1 MATTCSHKSKWWHS
15 YSANIVKKYFT
26 YNYHIIGHIISL
38 NKGLMDN
45 SWKFVLKKYSLNRY
59 VVAKTCQQMKRTILV
74 AAILM
79 ACSNPKVG
87 IPNEVNNSQ
96 EPQSTD
102 TTKETVNQVALADT
116 LSATAR
122 SMERQG
128 MVNIKSVDPTI
139 EVSLMYS
146 RPDNF
151 TGQVLYK
158 DLREGYLHP
167 KAAQALAK
175 AQKKLKELR
184 PELNLIIFDAT
195 RPMSI
200 QQVMWNVVKG
210 TSKNIYVS
218 NPANGGGMHN
228 YGMAVDISI
237 CRENGD
243 TIPMGALVDHMS
255 SLSHIDHEDVLVRTK
270 RMTEEARAN
279 RQLLREVMAV
289 GGFMPLRTEWWHF
302 NLCTRAEAKRNYKVI
317 R

>member
-1 MATTCSHKSKWWHS
+1 
-15 YSANIVKKYFT
+15 
-26 YNYHIIGHIISL
+26 
-38 NKGLMDN
+38 
-45 SWKFVLKKYSLNRY
+45 
-59 VVAKTCQQMKRTILV
+59 MKRLLLATI
-74 AAILM
+74 ILM
-79 ACSNPKVG
+79 ACTSPKADSPKTG
-87 IPNEVNNSQ
+87 RMTKDMEVKASKTIAESGYAEDKMTQ
-96 EPQSTD
+96 ESATQ
-102 TTKETVNQVALADT
+102 ADT

-151 TGQVLYK
+151 TGQVLYE

-167 KAAQALAK
+167 KAAEALAK
-175 AQKKLKELR
+175 AQQRLKELH
-184 PELNLIIFDAT
+184 PEYSLIIFDAT

-228 YGMAVDISI
+228 YGMAVDLSI
-237 CRENGD
+237 CRVGGD
-243 TIPMGALVDHMS
+243 TIPMGAKVDHMGT
-255 SLSHIDHEDVLVRTK
+255 LSHIDIENQLVASK
-270 RMTEEARAN
+270 RITEEAQAN
-279 RQLLREVMAV
+279 RQLLREVMAA
-289 GGFMPLRTEWWHF
+289 GGFKPLRTEWWHF
-302 NLCTRAEAKRNYKVI
+302 NLCTRAEAKKYYKVI

>member
-1 MATTCSHKSKWWHS
+1 MKKILFAAAFLIACTGTSVKTVLAQDDAVDGKQAAPQDTIEQPTTPPLSKTAQSMA
-15 YSANIVKKYFT
+15 A
-26 YNYHIIGHIISL
+26 
-38 NKGLMDN
+38 
-45 SWKFVLKKYSLNRY
+45 
-59 VVAKTCQQMKRTILV
+59 
-74 AAILM
+74 
-79 ACSNPKVG
+79 
-87 IPNEVNNSQ
+87 
-96 EPQSTD
+96 
-102 TTKETVNQVALADT
+102 
-116 LSATAR
+116 
-122 SMERQG
+122 QG
-128 MVNIKSVDPTI
+128 MVNVHDVDSTI

-151 TGQVLYK
+151 TGRILYD
-158 DLREGYLHP
+158 DLREAYLHP
-167 KAAQALAK
+167 KAAKALAM
-175 AQKKLKELR
+175 AQQRLRELH
-184 PELNLIIFDAT
+184 PELTLIIFDAT
-195 RPMSI
+195 RPMSV
-200 QQVMWNVVKG
+200 QQKMWDVVKN
-210 TSKNIYVS
+210 TPKNIYVS
-218 NPANGGGMHN
+218 NPARGGGMHN

>member
-1 MATTCSHKSKWWHS
+1 M
-15 YSANIVKKYFT
+15 KKALL
-26 YNYHIIGHIISL
+26 I
-38 NKGLMDN
+38 
-45 SWKFVLKKYSLNRY
+45 
-59 VVAKTCQQMKRTILV
+59 

-79 ACSNPKVG
+79 ACSNPKAHLTNKTN
-87 IPNEVNNSQ
+87 ISQ
-96 EPQSTD
+96 QVQSTD
-102 TTKETVNQVALADT
+102 TTKKADNTTVPKDT

-122 SMERQG
+122 SMESQG

-184 PELNLIIFDAT
+184 PELSLIIFDAT

-200 QQVMWNVVKG
+200 QQVMWDVVKG

-237 CRENGD
+237 CRVGGD
-243 TIPMGALVDHMS
+243 TIPMGAKVDYMGT
-255 SLSHIDHEDVLVRTK
+255 LSHIDIEAQLVANK

-279 RQLLREVMAV
+279 RQLLREAMAA
-289 GGFMPLRTEWWHF
+289 GGFKPLRTEWWHF
-302 NLCTRAEAKRNYKVI
+302 NLCTRAEAKKYYKVI
-317 R
+317 K

>member
-1 MATTCSHKSKWWHS
+1 MKRILLATIILIACTSHK
-15 YSANIVKKYFT
+15 ADT
-26 YNYHIIGHIISL
+26 
-38 NKGLMDN
+38 
-45 SWKFVLKKYSLNRY
+45 
-59 VVAKTCQQMKRTILV
+59 
-74 AAILM
+74 
-79 ACSNPKVG
+79 PKVSSKTDTPQTVVG
-87 IPNEVNNSQ
+87 SNSTKSFTS
-96 EPQSTD
+96 STD
-102 TTKETVNQVALADT
+102 AVEPDS
-116 LSATAR
+116 LSATAL

-167 KAAQALAK
+167 KAADALAK
-175 AQKKLKELR
+175 AQKKLKELH
-184 PELNLIIFDAT
+184 PELSLIIFDAT

-210 TSKNIYVS
+210 TPKNIYVS

-237 CRENGD
+237 CRVGGD
-243 TIPMGALVDHMS
+243 TIPMGAKVDYMGT
-255 SLSHIDHEDVLVRTK
+255 LSHIDIEDQLVSSK
-270 RMTEEARAN
+270 RMTKEAQAN
-279 RQLLREVMAV
+279 RQLLREVMAA
-289 GGFMPLRTEWWHF
+289 GGFKPLRTEWWHF
-302 NLCTRAEAKRNYKVI
+302 NLCTRAEAKKYYKVI

>member
-1 MATTCSHKSKWWHS
+1 M
-15 YSANIVKKYFT
+15 
-26 YNYHIIGHIISL
+26 
-38 NKGLMDN
+38 
-45 SWKFVLKKYSLNRY
+45 R
-59 VVAKTCQQMKRTILV
+59 ILPFI
-74 AAILM
+74 AALLI
-79 ACSNPKVG
+79 ACSGNGGGRAPKA
-87 IPNEVNNSQ
+87 
-96 EPQSTD
+96 
-102 TTKETVNQVALADT
+102 ALPADT
-116 LSATAR
+116 PTQAGNTTLPRDTVTQPLSATAL

-128 MVNIKSVDPTI
+128 MMNVQSVDPTI
-139 EVSLMYS
+139 RVSLMYS

-151 TGQVLYK
+151 TGRVLYD

-167 KAAQALAK
+167 KAAKALAM
-175 AQKKLKELR
+175 AQKRLKELR
-184 PELNLIIFDAT
+184 PELSLIIFDAT

-200 QQVMWNVVKG
+200 QQKMWNVVKG
-210 TSKNIYVS
+210 TPKNIYVS